1 VLKPYV
7 STCLWVTVFLW
18 STHSYANNP
27 SDCPDLRAQ
36 EPSTLAQVINRVL
49 CANTD
54 TRAAWQRVQT
64 QQAQVGVAQSAYYP
78 NVNISAGVARGGEQ
92 IGQGD
97 SASQYSISSNWLL
110 WDFGGRRAGL
120 EQAKLTL
127 SALQQSA
134 DLRSQ
139 ERAIAAVQAFFQ
151 QLASQDNLTAAK
163 ASLQAAEETAKAAQ
177 RRFSL
182 GSATKEDVLQAQT
195 ASAQALLLVIQRQ
208 GELASVQG
216 QLATL
221 TAYPA
226 SSSLTLQPYA
236 QEQVQNEL
244 PNIDALTQFAINTR
258 PDRLAQQ
265 ARLAANESE
274 LDRLASQSLPSISV
288 NASQGSRLDDFG
300 QRDSGQIAL
309 TASMPLF
316 TGFSLTNQ
324 RRAVRSQID
333 EQGIELDRIE
343 QQIQLDVWLAWQ
355 QLNTAIARIQ
365 ATQALLQA
373 ATESNR
379 AARARYDAGLGNLLN
394 VLNAQSNLADAMQQ
408 QAQSTYD
415 LAAARLQ
422 LAQVSGLL
430 VRDEYPLLPSFV
442 IEETPP

>member
-1 VLKPYV
+1 VLKPFV

-27 SDCPDLRAQ
+27 SDCPDIQTQ
-36 EPSTLAQVINRVL
+36 EQLTLAQVINRVL

-78 NVNISAGVARGGEQ
+78 NVNISAGVARTGEQ
-92 IGQGD
+92 VGQGD
-97 SASQYSISSNWLL
+97 NTHQYSISSSWLL

-151 QLASQDNLTAAK
+151 QLASQDNLAAAK

-221 TAYPA
+221 TAHPA
-226 SSSLTLQPYA
+226 STSLALQPYA

-244 PNIDALTQFAINTR
+244 PNIEALTQFAINTR
-258 PDRLAQQ
+258 PDRLAQK

-373 ATESNR
+373 ATESSR

-442 IEETPP
+442 IEESKP

>member
-1 VLKPYV
+1 MLKPFV
-7 STCLWVTVFLW
+7 STCLWVTAFLW

-27 SDCPDLRAQ
+27 SDCPDIQAQ
-36 EPSTLAQVINRVL
+36 EQLTLAQVINRVL

-78 NVNISAGVARGGEQ
+78 NVNVSAGVARTGEQ

-97 SASQYSISSNWLL
+97 NTHQYSISSNWLL

-139 ERAIAAVQAFFQ
+139 ERAIAAVQA
-151 QLASQDNLTAAK
+151 
-163 ASLQAAEETAKAAQ
+163 
-177 RRFSL
+177 
-182 GSATKEDVLQAQT
+182 QT

-226 SSSLTLQPYA
+226 STSLTLQPYA

-244 PNIDALTQFAINTR
+244 PNIEALTQFAINTR

-355 QLNTAIARIQ
+355 RLNTAIARIQ

-422 LAQVSGLL
+422 LAQISGLL

-442 IEETPP
+442 IEETQP

>member
-1 VLKPYV
+1 MLRSFF
-7 STCLWVTVFLW
+7 STCLWTATLLL
-18 STHSYANNP
+18 SSQTHAN
-27 SDCPDLRAQ
+27 SAIDCPDLKTEGQ
-36 EPSTLAQVINRVL
+36 VTLAQVIDRVL

-64 QQAQVGVAQSAYYP
+64 QQAQVGVARSSYYP
-78 NVNISAGVARGGEQ
+78 SVSINAGVARSGEQ
-92 IGQGD
+92 IGQGENTR
-97 SASQYSISSNWLL
+97 QHNISSNWLL

-127 SALQQSA
+127 SALQQNA

-139 ERAIAAVQAFFQ
+139 ERAISAVQAFFQ

-163 ASLQAAEETAKAAQ
+163 ASAEAADETAKAAQ

-195 ASAQALLLVIQRQ
+195 AAAQALLLVIQRQ
-208 GELASVQG
+208 GELSSVQG

-221 TAYPA
+221 AAYPA
-226 SSSLTLQPYA
+226 SMALTLQPYA

-244 PNIDALTQFAINTR
+244 PNIEALTQFAINTR

-288 NASQGSRLDDFG
+288 SASQGSRLDDFG

-355 QLNTAIARIQ
+355 RLNTAIARIQ

-430 VRDEYPLLPSFV
+430 VRDEYPLLPSFA
-442 IEETPP
+442 IEEIQP

>member
-1 VLKPYV
+1 MGK
-7 STCLWVTVFLW
+7 SFFLTSACVALLTW
-18 STHSYANNP
+18 TSNIHAAAAQS
-27 SDCPDLRAQ
+27 CPDIQAQ
-36 EPSTLAQVINRVL
+36 DNATLAQVIERVL

-64 QQAQVGVAQSAYYP
+64 QQAQVGVARSDYLP
-78 NVNISAGVARGGEQ
+78 TLSVSAGLARSGEHL
-92 IGQGD
+92 GQGD
-97 SASQYSISSNWLL
+97 NTRQHSINASWLL

-120 EQAKLTL
+120 EQARQTL
-127 SALQQSA
+127 SALQQTA

-151 QLASQDNLTAAK
+151 QLASMDNLSAAK
-163 ASLQAAEETAKAAQ
+163 ASAQAADETAKAAE

-195 ASAQALLLVIQRQ
+195 AAAQAQLLVIQRA
-208 GELASVQG
+208 GELASQQG

-221 TAYPA
+221 AAYPA
-226 SSSLTLQPYA
+226 STRLTLQPYVSESVLA
-236 QEQVQNEL
+236 AL
-244 PNIDALTQFAINTR
+244 PDIEALTQFAMNTR

-265 ARLAANESE
+265 ARMAATESE
-274 LDRLASQSLPSISV
+274 LDRLASQSLPTLNVS
-288 NASQGSRLDDFG
+288 ASQGNRVDDFG

-316 TGFSLTNQ
+316 TGFRLSNQ

-333 EQGIELDRIE
+333 EQSIELDRVE

-355 QLNTAIARIQ
+355 RLNTAQARIK
-365 ATQALLQA
+365 ATEALLQA
-373 ATESNR
+373 ASESSR

-394 VLNAQSNLADAMQQ
+394 VLNAQSNLADARQQ

-422 LAQVSGLL
+422 LAQASGLL
-430 VRDEYPLLPSFV
+430 VRDEHPLLPTSV
-442 IEETPP
+442 IEEIQP